1 MVNWDSILVNS
12 KTEGIV
18 MGFVNGTLTGKEAVA
33 RLRTVASVCPDY
45 ESMEFSRVVRTRGV
59 TSTRT
64 LARKAL
70 RRRNVTV

>member
-12 KTEGIV
+12 KTEVIV
-18 MGFVNGTLTGKEAVA
+18 TEFVNGDLSGKDAST
-33 RLRTVASVCPDY
+33 RLRTVASVSSDY
-45 ESMEFSRVVRTRGV
+45 EPLEFSRVVRARGV
-59 TSTRT
+59 TSART